1 MKKVVSAKFN
11 VSTSQP
17 VVNAPLYSD
26 VLLPCNFELDSPN
39 KGLKFVILKWE
50 HNGKELTCY
59 IHGEVKSNGKGTLLK
74 DELPKGNSSLLLK
87 NVTIEDEGEYVCD
100 VYEVPHSGKVSVRLN
115 VTATPRVTVTPS
127 MIVMNQLNSLE
138 CLAEGF
144 YPGDIN
150 IKLLRDSEPLPSEGS
165 PQPQKNPDGTYNA
178 VTRYNYTPTSE
189 DADRT
194 FYCEVTHKALDTP
207 LVKKLPPVCDPV
219 LVISPKTLL
228 VGKEQTVTCKLDGC
242 LFTQTAISLKINQE
256 TLKMLQ
262 CENSKECVI
271 RAMVMVEE
279 EKEVVCEAKM
289 DGFNFT
295 LSDKFEHFSTSSSM
309 IVLIT
314 FVYVVIG
321 IVVVIICKL
330 GQPDNDNERHLY
342 ERMVLRLCGIE

>member
-1 MKKVVSAKFN
+1 
-11 VSTSQP
+11 
-17 VVNAPLYSD
+17 
-26 VLLPCNFELDSPN
+26 
-39 KGLKFVILKWE
+39 
-50 HNGKELTCY
+50 
-59 IHGEVKSNGKGTLLK
+59 
-74 DELPKGNSSLLLK
+74 
-87 NVTIEDEGEYVCD
+87 
-100 VYEVPHSGKVSVRLN
+100 
-115 VTATPRVTVTPS
+115 

-295 LSDKFEHFSTSSSM
+295 LS
-309 IVLIT
+309 
-314 FVYVVIG
+314 
-321 IVVVIICKL
+321 
-330 GQPDNDNERHLY
+330 GQPDNDNER
-342 ERMVLRLCGIE
+342 RL